1 MVDKDNGN
9 SKLDNE
15 VTMLFNNAKERIRSV
30 EKETVL
36 QKKQIVT
43 ELAKSLEGKI
53 PTDTISMEIKYQ
65 LRGED
70 ISERHIEECL
80 DEKYK
85 QVHRVKNARKRNSN
99 KSKLQ
104 SESQSKWLKK
114 EGGEVLA
121 APSRLNEKDDE
132 VNEEENVKEE
142 GQKHEIIILE
152 NTNGQMLIQ
161 NSNNYSNDYNINDK
175 KNNNFSSYSSRNPET
190 SLKEESNPSPSPMEL
205 QSSPTLLED
214 EITIGCKSSK
224 CSDCTSKDKLI
235 DLKNDRIEQLEQ
247 VIRKSPQLVPAD
259 KLVNNTPIGDKI
271 KKPIVQ
277 DISCIFA
284 IPFEELRRDMAFN
297 NRAITSNLRIIFSG
311 YICPYSGKTSGWRW
325 EIKSG

>member
-1 MVDKDNGN
+1 MVNKDNGN

-15 VTMLFNNAKERIRSV
+15 VTLLFNNAKERIRSV
-30 EKETVL
+30 EKDTLL

-53 PTDTISMEIKYQ
+53 STDTICIEIKYQ

-104 SESQSKWLKK
+104 SGSRSKWLKIEEEK
-114 EGGEVLA
+114 DLA
-121 APSRLNEKDDE
+121 APSRLNEEYNEIDEEKD
-132 VNEEENVKEE
+132 VKKES
-142 GQKHEIIILE
+142 QKEEIIIVG

-161 NSNNYSNDYNINDK
+161 SK
-175 KNNNFSSYSSRNPET
+175 KNNGNDDTNDDDNSVNNDTSHHYSESPLN
-190 SLKEESNPSPSPMEL
+190 KEDNPSLSQTEL
-205 QSSPTLLED
+205 QSSSGSLEKE
-214 EITIGCKSSK
+214 EITIGIKSSK
-224 CSDCTSKDKLI
+224 CSDCVKKNELL
-235 DLKNDRIEQLEQ
+235 DLKNDRIEELEQ
-247 VIRKSPQLVPAD
+247 VIRESDQLVSAD
-259 KLVNNTPIGDKI
+259 KLVNNTPNGDKI
-271 KKPIVQ
+271 KKPIEQ

-325 EIKSG
+325 EIKSE